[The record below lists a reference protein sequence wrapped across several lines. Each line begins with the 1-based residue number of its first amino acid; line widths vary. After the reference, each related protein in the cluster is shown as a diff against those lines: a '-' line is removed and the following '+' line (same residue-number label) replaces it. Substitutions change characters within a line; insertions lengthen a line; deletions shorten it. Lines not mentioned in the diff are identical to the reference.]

1 MFSPVRKPRRCV
13 IQIGRLKPPAK
24 LIMRIT
30 CGGLGCFSGKGLG
43 SAACCACKTAAG
55 AASRSAVKAN
65 RLQSFLTVDLLET
78 WAWAHGIACN
88 FSMAAATLE
97 AIGGAGSDRRPA
109 SQRYCDLFERL
120 LPCRS
125 SNRVPVKSGVYHAVL
140 PGEVPPAP
148 GMSHNIRLISK
159 VAAHRN

>member
-109 SQRYCDLFERL
+109 SQRFCELFERL

-125 SNRVPVKSGVYHAVL
+125 SNRVP
-140 PGEVPPAP
+140 GEVGRLPCCFAGRSLPRAGDAP
-148 GMSHNIRLISK
+148 QHTPNL
-159 VAAHRN
+159 